1 MTEAVNLIE
10 SFAGNFAENSEYRE
24 YREYRVKP
32 LISEEELAAAVD
44 RLAAR
49 IDAYYAGRGVRE
61 ILLVGILKGA
71 GVFMADLMRRLQTP
85 FTVDFIQASSYV
97 GSHSSGELTIHKDLT
112 VDIAGKNV
120 LLVEDMIDT
129 GMTLALLVPKLLE
142 RNPADVRLCVALD
155 KRAARRYD
163 IEADFV
169 GLDAPEKFLV
179 GYGLDYNEYFRGLP
193 YIGELIV
200 PEKG

>member
-1 MTEAVNLIE
+1 MTETVNKSRNITE
-10 SFAGNFAENSEYRE
+10 NTTEDITENIAGKPG
-24 YREYRVKP
+24 YRVEP
-32 LISEEELAAAVD
+32 LISEAELAAAVE
-44 RLAAR
+44 RLAAE
-49 IDAYYAGRGVRE
+49 IDAYYAGRGVQE

-97 GSHSSGELTIHKDLT
+97 GDRSSGELTIHKDLAA
-112 VDIAGKNV
+112 DITGKNV

-129 GMTLALLVPKLLE
+129 GMTLALLVPRILE
-142 RNPADVRLCVALD
+142 RNPADVKLCVALD
-155 KRAARRYD
+155 KRGARRYD
-163 IEADFV
+163 VEADFV

-193 YIGELIV
+193 YIGELILIS
-200 PEKG
+200 